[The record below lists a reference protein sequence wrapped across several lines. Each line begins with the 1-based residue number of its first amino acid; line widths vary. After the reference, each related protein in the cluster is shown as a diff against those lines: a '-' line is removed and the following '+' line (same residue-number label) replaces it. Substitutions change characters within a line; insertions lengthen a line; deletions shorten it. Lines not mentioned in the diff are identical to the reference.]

1 NESDY
6 TEIERNPMYSS
17 NTIYLKCNDCG
28 EKGFYYHVNS
38 GSSCAFCFK
47 ELDVILVKEDEKQT
61 YEAYANPHVAEEKRI
76 YQRYLKLKNKFSD
89 GKQKLRE
96 KKQRLAELEGDKQQE
111 KDTKKPTN

>member
-1 NESDY
+1 MITTKKLELELLTMNVRLNVKPVRKLNLLKKCQLEF
-6 TEIERNPMYSS
+6 
-17 NTIYLKCNDCG
+17 YL
-28 EKGFYYHVNS
+28 V
-38 GSSCAFCFK
+38 
-47 ELDVILVKEDEKQT
+47 LVKEDEKQT

>member
-1 NESDY
+1 
-6 TEIERNPMYSS
+6 M
-17 NTIYLKCNDCG
+17 
-28 EKGFYYHVNS
+28 
-38 GSSCAFCFK
+38 
-47 ELDVILVKEDEKQT
+47 KEDEKQT